1 MVAAGYPSSSVIAR
15 SRRRR
20 GNLQYR
26 RKKISAWVNIENL
39 KFTMLIGLLRYR
51 PSLLEIPT
59 AASRPRNDI
68 LAASLNRISAS
79 YPISLGRVND
89 PPLHIGMVNDRFA
102 V

>member
-79 YPISLGRVND
+79 YPISLGRVID
-89 PPLHIGMVNDRFA
+89 PPLHIGTVNDRLA